1 MDLISRVEKTAA
13 YFQRFASRMSY
24 MARQPDELLLRDN
37 QRYWED
43 RSNTSFESFSHW
55 RGQGPFVSDEVWLG
69 LGRAH
74 LDLFEKAA
82 TWAGLRRPME
92 RIVEWGSGGGMNAVL
107 FVPHTSQYYG
117 VDISADSLQE
127 CAKQVTNANAGVF
140 IPIHIDAANPGAA
153 CLQISGPIDLFL
165 CTYVFELIPS
175 PEYGLKLMEIAY
187 ELLRP
192 GGIALVQIRYHR
204 GCIDPLSKRRNYA
217 RNMVFMTSYALE
229 EFWTACETI
238 GFAPGFIK
246 LLPKQPEL
254 NASRYAYYAMV
265 K

>member
-1 MDLISRVEKTAA
+1 MQLLTRFERAA
-13 YFQRFASRMSY
+13 TNFQRFAARISY
-24 MARQPDELLLRDN
+24 MARQSDDVLFRDN

-43 RSNTSFESFSHW
+43 RSNKFYESFSHW
-55 RGQGPFVSDEVWLG
+55 RGHGPFVNDDVWLG

-82 TWAGLRRPME
+82 AWAALRRPIE
-92 RIVEWGSGGGMNAVL
+92 RIVEWGSGGGMNAVH
-107 FVPHTSQYYG
+107 FASRTRQYYG

-127 CAKQVTNANAGVF
+127 CAKQVAAVNPGVF
-140 IPIHIDAANPGAA
+140 TPVHIDAANPGAA
-153 CLQISGPIDLFL
+153 RSQISGPIDLFL

-192 GGIALVQIRYHR
+192 GGIALVQVRYHR
-204 GCIDPLSKRRNYA
+204 GRIDELSKRRNYA
-217 RNMVFMTSYALE
+217 KNMVHMTSYALE
-229 EFWTACETI
+229 DFWTACEQI
-238 GFAPGFIK
+238 GFTPAFIK
-246 LLPKQPEL
+246 LVPKQPEID
-254 NASRYAYYAMV
+254 ASRYAYYAMV